1 MKKFENLGKQLSKD
15 EQRKIKG
22 AAGTEFVDSG
32 CGTCSTGD
40 RLRSQL
46 PCYKMGT
53 LCFPASLCNTPCTTH
68 NQG

>member
-22 AAGTEFVDSG
+22 SAGTEFVDPG

-40 RLRSQL
+40 RLSSPV

-53 LCFPASLCNTPCTTH
+53 FCNPDSHCTTPCTTH
-68 NQG
+68 S